1 MKNFVYIVIIIVLLT
16 FLYGCGTTNG
26 DNAAKGNN
34 PQGTVTAQPGF
45 EFDYNN
51 IAIHMNDKADTIVE
65 ALGKPQDYFEAPS
78 CAFQGLDKIYYYS
91 GFNLSTYPGSDGD
104 YVSAI
109 DFSDDSVSTKE
120 GITLGAARDKVV
132 EAYGKDYTEDNGSL
146 TYTKGKTKLTFLM
159 EGEAVTSINYEF
171 ITN

>member
-1 MKNFVYIVIIIVLLT
+1 MKNFVFIVIIIVILS
-16 FLYGCGTTNG
+16 FLYGCGAKNIDK
-26 DNAAKGNN
+26 DNSS
-34 PQGTVTAQPGF
+34 QGTTADQPGF
-45 EFDYNN
+45 EFNYNN
-51 IAIHMNDKADTIVE
+51 IAIHMNDKADKIVD

-104 YVSAI
+104 YVLAI

-146 TYTKGKTKLTFLM
+146 IYTKGKTKLTFLM
-159 EGEAVTSINYEF
+159 EGDAVTSINYEF